1 MVDDAGTGNI
11 GCAAEAPRDHLA
23 AYPRQGICPKLMD
36 WELEMFL
43 RFGVGALSKLT
54 GRLLK
59 GSEPHPVPLRQK
71 SQVHIAA

>member
-1 MVDDAGTGNI
+1 LDLQHGVQ
-11 GCAAEAPRDHLA
+11 AADVPHGHLA
-23 AYPRQGICPKLMD
+23 VNSQQGICPKLMD
-36 WELEMFL
+36 RELEMFL
-43 RFGVGALSKLT
+43 RFGVGALSQLT